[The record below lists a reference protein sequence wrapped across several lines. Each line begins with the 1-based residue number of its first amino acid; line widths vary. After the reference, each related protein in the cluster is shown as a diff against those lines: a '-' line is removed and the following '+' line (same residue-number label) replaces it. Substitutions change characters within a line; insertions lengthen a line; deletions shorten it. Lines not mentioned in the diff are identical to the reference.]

1 MIKQLISILLVV
13 VSFSVFAQ
21 KDRGECI
28 SGDCE
33 NGYGVYKTV
42 YGHVYKGMFKNGEFN
57 DTNAFFDMGDGY
69 WYKGGFV
76 NSERSGYGINQFGPL
91 SAALVRKEGF
101 WKNGRLNGHGKT
113 TWKGNFIEEGEY
125 IDSVPD
131 GKFIIKYQDD
141 NGKNYMKYVWY
152 SKEKPYIS
160 LKEQQVY

>member
-42 YGHVYKGMFKNGEFN
+42 YGHLYKGMFKNGEYN
-57 DTNAFFDMGDGY
+57 DTNAFLDMGDGY

-76 NSERSGYGINQFGPL
+76 NSQRSGYGINQFGPL
-91 SAALVRKEGF
+91 SAGIVRKEGI
-101 WKNGRLNGHGKT
+101 WKNGYLNGHGKVT
-113 TWKGNFIEEGEY
+113 SVTGLTEEGEY